1 MMAVTT
7 EGSVDMERFFSVTNI
22 LSLKKKDLQ
31 RAVYLFAY
39 PFIYIIASIPFSV
52 LYVLSDFLRLVIY
65 NLLGY
70 RKKIVRSNLKK
81 AFPYKSNE
89 ELIWIEKRFYKHFCD
104 ITLEAFK
111 SFKMSSEEMQKRMVF
126 KNLDVLTQFEKENRS
141 VIIMCGHYA
150 SWEWMLSIGYHT
162 VSQGYGIYTPIMNKY
177 LNELIIE
184 IRKKHRGKLLSR
196 YGAIQKIKNLHEGG
210 TLGVYGFVSDQ
221 SPRPKPK
228 SYWRPFLGVK
238 VPVFLGA
245 EMIAREFD
253 FGVVYAKINRVKRGY
268 YEASFEL
275 ISDQPKKTKKNR
287 ITDTF
292 TEWLEQDIYCNP
304 TQYLW
309 THNRFKH
316 IDKAPKD

>member
-1 MMAVTT
+1 M
-7 EGSVDMERFFSVTNI
+7 
-22 LSLKKKDLQ
+22 Q
-31 RAVYLFAY
+31 RAVYLIAY
-39 PFIYIIASIPFSV
+39 PFIYLIASIPFNV
-52 LYVLSDFLRLVIY
+52 LYVFSDFLRLIIY

-70 RKKIVRSNLKK
+70 RKKIVRSNLRK
-81 AFPYKSNE
+81 AFPHKSE
-89 ELIWIEKRFYKHFCD
+89 DDLKWIEKRFYKHFCD

-111 SFKMSSEEMQKRMVF
+111 SLTISSEEMQKRMVF
-126 KNLDVLTQFEKENRS
+126 KNLDVLTQFEKGNRS

-177 LNELIIE
+177 LNKLIIK
-184 IRKKHRGKLLSR
+184 IRKKHRGNLISR
-196 YGAIQKIKNLHEGG
+196 YSAIQQIKNLHDEGNIA
-210 TLGVYGFVSDQ
+210 VYGFVSDQ

-238 VPVFLGA
+238 VPVFVGA
-245 EMIAREFD
+245 EMVARELD
-253 FGVVYAKINRVKRGY
+253 FGVVYAKINRIKRGY

-275 ISDQPKKTKKNR
+275 ITDQPKKTKLNR

-292 TEWLEQDIYCNP
+292 TEWLEQDIYSDP

-309 THNRFKH
+309 THKRFKH
-316 IDKAPKD
+316 ADKAPQD

>member
-1 MMAVTT
+1 M
-7 EGSVDMERFFSVTNI
+7 
-22 LSLKKKDLQ
+22 Q
-31 RAVYLFAY
+31 RVVYLIAY
-39 PFIYIIASIPFSV
+39 PFIYLIASVPFNV
-52 LYVLSDFLRLVIY
+52 LYIFSDFLRLIIY

-70 RKKIVRSNLKK
+70 RKKIVRSNLRK
-81 AFPYKSNE
+81 AFPHKSE
-89 ELIWIEKRFYKHFCD
+89 DDLKWIEKRFYKHFCD

-111 SFKMSSEEMQKRMVF
+111 SLTISSEEMQKRMVF
-126 KNLDVLTQFEKENRS
+126 KNLDVLTQFEKGNRS

-177 LNELIIE
+177 LNKLIIK
-184 IRKKHRGKLLSR
+184 IRKKHRGNLISR
-196 YGAIQKIKNLHEGG
+196 YSAIQQIKNLHDEGNIA
-210 TLGVYGFVSDQ
+210 VYGFVSDQ

-238 VPVFLGA
+238 VPVFVGA
-245 EMIAREFD
+245 EMVARELD

-275 ISDQPKKTKKNR
+275 ISDQPKKTKLNR

-292 TEWLEQDIYCNP
+292 TEWLEQDIYSDP

-309 THNRFKH
+309 THKRFKH
-316 IDKAPKD
+316 ADKAPQD

>member
-1 MMAVTT
+1 M
-7 EGSVDMERFFSVTNI
+7 
-22 LSLKKKDLQ
+22 Q
-31 RAVYLFAY
+31 RAVYLIAY
-39 PFIYIIASIPFSV
+39 PFIYLIASIPFNV
-52 LYVLSDFLRLVIY
+52 LYVFSDFLRLIIY

-70 RKKIVRSNLKK
+70 RKKIVRSNLIK
-81 AFPYKSNE
+81 AFPHKSE
-89 ELIWIEKRFYKHFCD
+89 DDLKWIEKRFYKHFCD

-111 SFKMSSEEMQKRMVF
+111 SLTISSEEMQKRMVF
-126 KNLDVLTQFEKENRS
+126 KNLDVLTQFEKGNRS

-177 LNELIIE
+177 LNKLIIK
-184 IRKKHRGKLLSR
+184 IRKKHRGNLISR
-196 YGAIQKIKNLHEGG
+196 YSAIQQIKNLHDEGNIA
-210 TLGVYGFVSDQ
+210 VYGFVSDQ

-238 VPVFLGA
+238 VPVFVGA
-245 EMIAREFD
+245 EMVARELD

-275 ISDQPKKTKKNR
+275 ISDQPKKTKLNR

-292 TEWLEQDIYCNP
+292 TEWLEQDIYSDP

-309 THNRFKH
+309 THKRFKH
-316 IDKAPKD
+316 ADKASQD

>member
-1 MMAVTT
+1 M
-7 EGSVDMERFFSVTNI
+7 
-22 LSLKKKDLQ
+22 Q
-31 RAVYLFAY
+31 RAVYLIAY
-39 PFIYIIASIPFSV
+39 PFIYLIASIPFNV
-52 LYVLSDFLRLVIY
+52 LYVFSDFLRLIIY

-70 RKKIVRSNLKK
+70 RKKIVRSNLRK
-81 AFPYKSNE
+81 AFPHKSE
-89 ELIWIEKRFYKHFCD
+89 DDLKWIEKRFYKHFCD

-111 SFKMSSEEMQKRMVF
+111 SLSISSEEMQKRMVF
-126 KNLDVLTQFEKENRS
+126 KNLDVLTQFEKGNRS

-177 LNELIIE
+177 LNKLIIK
-184 IRKKHRGKLLSR
+184 IRKKHRGNLISR
-196 YGAIQKIKNLHEGG
+196 YSAIQQIKNLHNEGNIA
-210 TLGVYGFVSDQ
+210 VYGFVSDQ

-238 VPVFLGA
+238 VPVFVGA
-245 EMIAREFD
+245 EMVARELD

-275 ISDQPKKTKKNR
+275 ISDQPKKTKLNR

-292 TEWLEQDIYCNP
+292 TEWLEQDIYSDP

-309 THNRFKH
+309 THKRFKH
-316 IDKAPKD
+316 ADKAPQD

>member
-1 MMAVTT
+1 M
-7 EGSVDMERFFSVTNI
+7 
-22 LSLKKKDLQ
+22 Q
-31 RAVYLFAY
+31 RAVYLIAY
-39 PFIYIIASIPFSV
+39 PFIYLIASIPFNV
-52 LYVLSDFLRLVIY
+52 LYVFSDFLRLIIY

-70 RKKIVRSNLKK
+70 RKKIVRSNLRK
-81 AFPYKSNE
+81 AFPHKSE
-89 ELIWIEKRFYKHFCD
+89 DDLKWIEKRFYKHFCD

-111 SFKMSSEEMQKRMVF
+111 SLTISSEEMQKRMVF
-126 KNLDVLTQFEKENRS
+126 KNLDVLTQFEKGNRS

-177 LNELIIE
+177 LNKLIIK
-184 IRKKHRGKLLSR
+184 IRKKHRGNLISR
-196 YGAIQKIKNLHEGG
+196 YSAIQQIKNLHDEGNIA
-210 TLGVYGFVSDQ
+210 VYGFVSDQ

-238 VPVFLGA
+238 VPVFVGA
-245 EMIAREFD
+245 EMVARELD

-275 ISDQPKKTKKNR
+275 ISDQPKKTKLNR

-292 TEWLEQDIYCNP
+292 TEWLEQDIYSDP

-309 THNRFKH
+309 THKRFKH
-316 IDKAPKD
+316 ADKAPQD

>member
-1 MMAVTT
+1 M
-7 EGSVDMERFFSVTNI
+7 
-22 LSLKKKDLQ
+22 Q
-31 RAVYLFAY
+31 RAVYLIAY
-39 PFIYIIASIPFSV
+39 PFIYLIASIPFNV
-52 LYVLSDFLRLVIY
+52 LYVFSDFLRLIIY

-70 RKKIVRSNLKK
+70 RKKIVRSNLRK
-81 AFPYKSNE
+81 AFPHKSE
-89 ELIWIEKRFYKHFCD
+89 DDLKWIEKRFYKHFCD

-111 SFKMSSEEMQKRMVF
+111 SLSISSEEMQKRMVF
-126 KNLDVLTQFEKENRS
+126 KNLDVLTQFEKGNRS

-177 LNELIIE
+177 LNKLIIK
-184 IRKKHRGKLLSR
+184 IRKKHRGDLISR
-196 YGAIQKIKNLHEGG
+196 YSAIQQIKNLHDEGNIA
-210 TLGVYGFVSDQ
+210 VFGFVSDQ

-238 VPVFLGA
+238 VPVFVGA
-245 EMIAREFD
+245 EMVARELD

-275 ISDQPKKTKKNR
+275 ISDQPKKTKLNR

-292 TEWLEQDIYCNP
+292 TEWLEQDIYSDP

-309 THNRFKH
+309 THKRFKH
-316 IDKAPKD
+316 ADKASQD

>member
-1 MMAVTT
+1 M
-7 EGSVDMERFFSVTNI
+7 
-22 LSLKKKDLQ
+22 Q
-31 RAVYLFAY
+31 RAVYLIAY
-39 PFIYIIASIPFSV
+39 PFIYLIASVPFNV
-52 LYVLSDFLRLVIY
+52 LYVFSDFLRLIIY

-70 RKKIVRSNLKK
+70 RKKIVRSNLRK
-81 AFPYKSNE
+81 AFPHKSE
-89 ELIWIEKRFYKHFCD
+89 DDLKWIEKRFYKHFCD

-111 SFKMSSEEMQKRMVF
+111 SLSISSEEMQKRMVF
-126 KNLDVLTQFEKENRS
+126 KNLDVLTQFEKGNRS

-177 LNELIIE
+177 LNKLIIK
-184 IRKKHRGKLLSR
+184 IRKKHRGNLISR
-196 YGAIQKIKNLHEGG
+196 YSAIQQIKNLHDEGNIA
-210 TLGVYGFVSDQ
+210 VYGFVSDQ

-238 VPVFLGA
+238 VPVFVGA
-245 EMIAREFD
+245 EMVARELD

-275 ISDQPKKTKKNR
+275 ISDQPKKTKLNR

-292 TEWLEQDIYCNP
+292 TEWLEQDIYSDP

-309 THNRFKH
+309 THKRFKH
-316 IDKAPKD
+316 ADKAPQD

>member
-1 MMAVTT
+1 M
-7 EGSVDMERFFSVTNI
+7 
-22 LSLKKKDLQ
+22 Q
-31 RAVYLFAY
+31 RAVYLIAY
-39 PFIYIIASIPFSV
+39 PFIYLIASIPFNI
-52 LYVLSDFLRLVIY
+52 LYVFSDFLRLLIY

-70 RKKIVRSNLKK
+70 RKKIVRSNLIK
-81 AFPYKSNE
+81 AFPHKSE
-89 ELIWIEKRFYKHFCD
+89 DDLKWIEKRFYKHFCD

-111 SFKMSSEEMQKRMVF
+111 SLSISSEEMQKRMVF
-126 KNLDVLTQFEKENRS
+126 KNLDVLTQFEKGNRS

-162 VSQGYGIYTPIMNKY
+162 ISQGYGIYTPIMNKY
-177 LNELIIE
+177 LNKLIIK
-184 IRKKHRGKLLSR
+184 IRKKHRGNLISR
-196 YGAIQKIKNLHEGG
+196 YSAIQQIKNLHNEGNIA
-210 TLGVYGFVSDQ
+210 VYGFVSDQ

-238 VPVFLGA
+238 VPVFVGA
-245 EMIAREFD
+245 EMVARELD

-275 ISDQPKKTKKNR
+275 ISDQPKKTKLNR

-292 TEWLEQDIYCNP
+292 TEWLEQDIYSDP

-309 THNRFKH
+309 THKRFKH
-316 IDKAPKD
+316 ADKAPQD

>member
-1 MMAVTT
+1 M
-7 EGSVDMERFFSVTNI
+7 
-22 LSLKKKDLQ
+22 Q
-31 RAVYLFAY
+31 RAVYLIAY
-39 PFIYIIASIPFSV
+39 PIIYLIASIPFNV
-52 LYVLSDFLRLVIY
+52 LYVFSDFLRLIIY

-70 RKKIVRSNLKK
+70 RKKIVRSNLRK
-81 AFPYKSNE
+81 AFPHKSE
-89 ELIWIEKRFYKHFCD
+89 DDLKWIEKRFYKHFCD

-111 SFKMSSEEMQKRMVF
+111 SLKISSEEMQKRMVF
-126 KNLDVLTQFEKENRS
+126 KNLDVLTQFEKGNKS

-177 LNELIIE
+177 LNKLIIK
-184 IRKKHRGKLLSR
+184 IRKKHRGNLISR
-196 YGAIQKIKNLHEGG
+196 YSAIQQIKNLHDEGNIA
-210 TLGVYGFVSDQ
+210 VYGFVSDQ

-238 VPVFLGA
+238 VPVFVGA
-245 EMIAREFD
+245 EMVARELD

-275 ISDQPKKTKKNR
+275 ISDQPKKTKLNR

-292 TEWLEQDIYCNP
+292 TEWLEQDIYSDP

-309 THNRFKH
+309 THKRFKH
-316 IDKAPKD
+316 ADKAPQD

>member
-1 MMAVTT
+1 M
-7 EGSVDMERFFSVTNI
+7 
-22 LSLKKKDLQ
+22 Q
-31 RAVYLFAY
+31 RAVYLIAY
-39 PFIYIIASIPFSV
+39 PFIYLIASIPFNV
-52 LYVLSDFLRLVIY
+52 LYVFSDFLRLIIY

-70 RKKIVRSNLKK
+70 RKKIVRSNLRK
-81 AFPYKSNE
+81 AFPHKSE
-89 ELIWIEKRFYKHFCD
+89 DDLKWIEKRFYKHFCD

-111 SFKMSSEEMQKRMVF
+111 SLSISSEEMQKRMVF
-126 KNLDVLTQFEKENRS
+126 KNLDVLTQFEKGNRS

-177 LNELIIE
+177 LNKLIIK
-184 IRKKHRGKLLSR
+184 IRKKHRGDLISR
-196 YGAIQKIKNLHEGG
+196 YSAIQQIKNLHNEGNIA
-210 TLGVYGFVSDQ
+210 VYGFVSDQ

-238 VPVFLGA
+238 VPVFVGA
-245 EMIAREFD
+245 EMVARELD

-275 ISDQPKKTKKNR
+275 ISDQPKKTKLNR

-292 TEWLEQDIYCNP
+292 TEWLEQDIYSDP

-309 THNRFKH
+309 THKRFKH
-316 IDKAPKD
+316 ADKAPQD

>member
-1 MMAVTT
+1 M
-7 EGSVDMERFFSVTNI
+7 
-22 LSLKKKDLQ
+22 Q
-31 RAVYLFAY
+31 RAVYLIAY
-39 PFIYIIASIPFSV
+39 PFIYLIASIPFNV
-52 LYVLSDFLRLVIY
+52 LYVFSDFLRLIIY

-70 RKKIVRSNLKK
+70 RKKIVRSNLRK
-81 AFPYKSNE
+81 AFPHKSE
-89 ELIWIEKRFYKHFCD
+89 DDLKWIEKRFYKHFCD

-111 SFKMSSEEMQKRMVF
+111 SLKISSEEMQKRMVF
-126 KNLDVLTQFEKENRS
+126 KNLDVLTQFEKGNRS

-177 LNELIIE
+177 LNKLIIK
-184 IRKKHRGKLLSR
+184 IRKNHRGNLISR
-196 YGAIQKIKNLHEGG
+196 YSAIQQIKNLHDEGNIA
-210 TLGVYGFVSDQ
+210 VYGFVSDQ

-238 VPVFLGA
+238 VPVFVGA
-245 EMIAREFD
+245 EMVARELD

-275 ISDQPKKTKKNR
+275 ISDQPKKTKLNR

-292 TEWLEQDIYCNP
+292 TEWLEQDIYSDP

-309 THNRFKH
+309 THKRFKH
-316 IDKAPKD
+316 ADKAPQD

>member
-1 MMAVTT
+1 M
-7 EGSVDMERFFSVTNI
+7 
-22 LSLKKKDLQ
+22 Q
-31 RAVYLFAY
+31 RAVYLIAY
-39 PFIYIIASIPFSV
+39 PFIYLIASIPFNV
-52 LYVLSDFLRLVIY
+52 LYVFSDFLRLIIY

-70 RKKIVRSNLKK
+70 RKKIVRSNLIK
-81 AFPYKSNE
+81 AFPHKSE
-89 ELIWIEKRFYKHFCD
+89 DDLKWIEKRFYKHFCD

-111 SFKMSSEEMQKRMVF
+111 SLTISSEEMQKRMVF
-126 KNLDVLTQFEKENRS
+126 KNLDVLTQFEKGNRS

-177 LNELIIE
+177 LNKLIIK
-184 IRKKHRGKLLSR
+184 IRKKHRGNLISR
-196 YGAIQKIKNLHEGG
+196 YSAIQQIKNLHDEGNIA
-210 TLGVYGFVSDQ
+210 VYGFVSDQ

-238 VPVFLGA
+238 VPVFVGA
-245 EMIAREFD
+245 EMVARELD

-275 ISDQPKKTKKNR
+275 ISDQPKKTKLNR

-292 TEWLEQDIYCNP
+292 TEWLEQDIYSDP

-309 THNRFKH
+309 THKRFKH
-316 IDKAPKD
+316 ADKAPQD

>member
-1 MMAVTT
+1 
-7 EGSVDMERFFSVTNI
+7 
-22 LSLKKKDLQ
+22 LQ
-31 RAVYLFAY
+31 RAVYLIAY
-39 PFIYIIASIPFSV
+39 PFIYLIASIPFNV
-52 LYVLSDFLRLVIY
+52 LYVFSDFLRLIIY

-70 RKKIVRSNLKK
+70 RKKIVRSNLRK
-81 AFPYKSNE
+81 AFPHKSE
-89 ELIWIEKRFYKHFCD
+89 DDLKWIEKRFYKHFCD

-111 SFKMSSEEMQKRMVF
+111 SLSISSEEMQKRMVF
-126 KNLDVLTQFEKENRS
+126 KNLDVLTQFEKGNRS

-177 LNELIIE
+177 LNKLIIK
-184 IRKKHRGKLLSR
+184 IRKKHRGDLISR
-196 YGAIQKIKNLHEGG
+196 YSAIQQIKNLHNEGNIA
-210 TLGVYGFVSDQ
+210 VYGFVSDQ

-238 VPVFLGA
+238 VPVFVGA
-245 EMIAREFD
+245 EMVARELD

-275 ISDQPKKTKKNR
+275 ISDQPKKTKLNR

-292 TEWLEQDIYCNP
+292 TEWLEQDIYSDP

-309 THNRFKH
+309 THKRFKH
-316 IDKAPKD
+316 ADKASQD

>member
-1 MMAVTT
+1 MQ
-7 EGSVDMERFFSVTNI
+7 RI
-22 LSLKKKDLQ
+22 LFYI
-31 RAVYLFAY
+31 VYAFLWVISIL
-39 PFIYIIASIPFSV
+39 PFPIFYFISDCI
-52 LYVLSDFLRLVIY
+52 YVLVYRII
-65 NLLGY
+65 GY
-70 RKKIVRSNLKK
+70 RKKTVRDNIKLTLPHLTDKEVLQVEKK
-81 AFPYKSNE
+81 FYHHMCDMFMEMIKSMNISE
-89 ELIWIEKRFYKHFCD
+89 EEMKKRFVFTNLEVYKNF
-104 ITLEAFK
+104 EAKNK
-111 SFKMSSEEMQKRMVF
+111 S
-126 KNLDVLTQFEKENRS
+126 
-141 VIIMCGHYA
+141 IIVMYAHYA

-184 IRKKHRGKLLSR
+184 IRKKHRGELLSR

-210 TLGVYGFVSDQ
+210 TVAVYGFVSDQ

-228 SYWRPFLGVK
+228 SYWRSFLGVK

-275 ISDQPKKTKKNR
+275 ISDQPKKTEKNR

-292 TEWLEQDIYCNP
+292 TEWLEQDIYCDP

-309 THNRFKH
+309 THKRFKH
-316 IDKAPKD
+316 MDKAPKD

>member
-1 MMAVTT
+1 M
-7 EGSVDMERFFSVTNI
+7 
-22 LSLKKKDLQ
+22 Q
-31 RAVYLFAY
+31 RVVYLIAY
-39 PFIYIIASIPFSV
+39 PFIYLIASVPFNV
-52 LYVLSDFLRLVIY
+52 LYIFSDFLRLIIY

-70 RKKIVRSNLKK
+70 RKKIVRSNLRK
-81 AFPYKSNE
+81 AFPHKSE
-89 ELIWIEKRFYKHFCD
+89 DDLKWIEKRFYKHFCD

-111 SFKMSSEEMQKRMVF
+111 SLSISSEEMQKRMVF
-126 KNLDVLTQFEKENRS
+126 KNLDVLTQFEKGNRS

-162 VSQGYGIYTPIMNKY
+162 ISQGYGIYTPIMNKY
-177 LNELIIE
+177 LNKLIIK
-184 IRKKHRGKLLSR
+184 IRKKHRGNLISR
-196 YGAIQKIKNLHEGG
+196 YSAIQQIKNLHDEGNIA
-210 TLGVYGFVSDQ
+210 VYGFVSDQ

-238 VPVFLGA
+238 VPVFVGA
-245 EMIAREFD
+245 EMVARELD

-275 ISDQPKKTKKNR
+275 ISDQPKKTKLNR

-292 TEWLEQDIYCNP
+292 TEWLEQDIYSDP

-309 THNRFKH
+309 THKRFKH
-316 IDKAPKD
+316 ADKAPQD

>member
-1 MMAVTT
+1 M
-7 EGSVDMERFFSVTNI
+7 
-22 LSLKKKDLQ
+22 Q
-31 RAVYLFAY
+31 RVVYLIAY
-39 PFIYIIASIPFSV
+39 PFIYLIASVPFNV
-52 LYVLSDFLRLVIY
+52 LYIFSDFLRLIIY

-70 RKKIVRSNLKK
+70 RKKIVRSNLRK
-81 AFPYKSNE
+81 AFPHKSE
-89 ELIWIEKRFYKHFCD
+89 DDLKWIEKRFYKHFCD

-111 SFKMSSEEMQKRMVF
+111 SLSISSEEMQKRMVF
-126 KNLDVLTQFEKENRS
+126 KNLDVLTQFEKGNRS

-177 LNELIIE
+177 LNKLIIK
-184 IRKKHRGKLLSR
+184 IRKKHRGNLISR
-196 YGAIQKIKNLHEGG
+196 YSAIQQIKNLHDEGNIA
-210 TLGVYGFVSDQ
+210 VYGFVSDQ

-238 VPVFLGA
+238 VPVFVGA
-245 EMIAREFD
+245 EMVARELD

-275 ISDQPKKTKKNR
+275 ISDQPKKTKLNR

-292 TEWLEQDIYCNP
+292 TEWLEQDIYSDP

-309 THNRFKH
+309 THKRFKH
-316 IDKAPKD
+316 ADKAPQD

>member
-1 MMAVTT
+1 M
-7 EGSVDMERFFSVTNI
+7 
-22 LSLKKKDLQ
+22 Q
-31 RAVYLFAY
+31 RAVYLIAY
-39 PFIYIIASIPFSV
+39 PFIYLIASIPFNI
-52 LYVLSDFLRLVIY
+52 LYVFSDFLRLIIY

-70 RKKIVRSNLKK
+70 RKKIVRSNLRK
-81 AFPYKSNE
+81 AFPHKSE
-89 ELIWIEKRFYKHFCD
+89 DDLKWIEKRFYKHFCD

-111 SFKMSSEEMQKRMVF
+111 SLSISSEEMQKRMVF
-126 KNLDVLTQFEKENRS
+126 KNLDVLTQFEKGNRS

-177 LNELIIE
+177 LNKLIIK
-184 IRKKHRGKLLSR
+184 IRKKHRGNLISR
-196 YGAIQKIKNLHEGG
+196 YSAIQQIKNLHDEGNIA
-210 TLGVYGFVSDQ
+210 VYGFVSDQ

-238 VPVFLGA
+238 VPVFVGA
-245 EMIAREFD
+245 EMVARELD

-275 ISDQPKKTKKNR
+275 ISDQPKKTKLNR

-292 TEWLEQDIYCNP
+292 TEWLEQDIYSDP

-309 THNRFKH
+309 THKRFKH
-316 IDKAPKD
+316 ADKASQD

>member
-1 MMAVTT
+1 M
-7 EGSVDMERFFSVTNI
+7 
-22 LSLKKKDLQ
+22 Q
-31 RAVYLFAY
+31 RAVYLIAY
-39 PFIYIIASIPFSV
+39 PFIYLIASIPFNV
-52 LYVLSDFLRLVIY
+52 LYVFSDFLRLIIY

-70 RKKIVRSNLKK
+70 RKKIVRSNLRK
-81 AFPYKSNE
+81 AFPHKSE
-89 ELIWIEKRFYKHFCD
+89 DDLKWIEKRFYKHFCD

-111 SFKMSSEEMQKRMVF
+111 SLTISSEEMQKRMVF
-126 KNLDVLTQFEKENRS
+126 KNLDVLTQFEKGNRS

-177 LNELIIE
+177 LNKLIIK
-184 IRKKHRGKLLSR
+184 IRKKHRGNLISR
-196 YGAIQKIKNLHEGG
+196 YSAIQQIKNLHNEGNIA
-210 TLGVYGFVSDQ
+210 VYGFVSDQ

-238 VPVFLGA
+238 VPVFVGA
-245 EMIAREFD
+245 EMVARELD

-275 ISDQPKKTKKNR
+275 ISDQPKKTKLNR

-292 TEWLEQDIYCNP
+292 TEWLEQDIYSDP

-309 THNRFKH
+309 THKRFKH
-316 IDKAPKD
+316 ADKAPQD

>member
-1 MMAVTT
+1 M
-7 EGSVDMERFFSVTNI
+7 
-22 LSLKKKDLQ
+22 Q
-31 RAVYLFAY
+31 RAVYLIAY
-39 PFIYIIASIPFSV
+39 PIIYLIASIPFNV
-52 LYVLSDFLRLVIY
+52 LYVFSDFLRLIIY

-70 RKKIVRSNLKK
+70 RKKIVRSNLRK
-81 AFPYKSNE
+81 AFPHKSE
-89 ELIWIEKRFYKHFCD
+89 DDLKWIEKRFYKHFCD

-111 SFKMSSEEMQKRMVF
+111 SLTISSEEMQKRMVF
-126 KNLDVLTQFEKENRS
+126 KNLDVLTQFEKGNRS

-177 LNELIIE
+177 LNKLIIK
-184 IRKKHRGKLLSR
+184 IRKKHRGNLISR
-196 YGAIQKIKNLHEGG
+196 YSAIQQIKNLHDEGNIA
-210 TLGVYGFVSDQ
+210 VYGFVSDQ

-238 VPVFLGA
+238 VPVFVGA
-245 EMIAREFD
+245 EMVARELD

-275 ISDQPKKTKKNR
+275 ISDQPKKTKLNR

-292 TEWLEQDIYCNP
+292 TEWLEQDIYSDP

-309 THNRFKH
+309 THKRFKH
-316 IDKAPKD
+316 ADKAPQD

>member
-1 MMAVTT
+1 M
-7 EGSVDMERFFSVTNI
+7 
-22 LSLKKKDLQ
+22 Q
-31 RAVYLFAY
+31 RAVYLIAY
-39 PFIYIIASIPFSV
+39 PFIYLIASVPFNV
-52 LYVLSDFLRLVIY
+52 LYVFSDFLRLIIY

-70 RKKIVRSNLKK
+70 RKKIVRSNLIK
-81 AFPYKSNE
+81 AFPHKSE
-89 ELIWIEKRFYKHFCD
+89 DDLKWIEKRFYKHFCD

-111 SFKMSSEEMQKRMVF
+111 SLSISSEEMQKRMVF
-126 KNLDVLTQFEKENRS
+126 KNLDVLTQFEKGNRS

-177 LNELIIE
+177 LNKLIIK
-184 IRKKHRGKLLSR
+184 IRKKHRGDLISR
-196 YGAIQKIKNLHEGG
+196 YSAIQQIKNLHDEGNIA
-210 TLGVYGFVSDQ
+210 VYGFVSDQ

-238 VPVFLGA
+238 VPVFVGA
-245 EMIAREFD
+245 EMVARELD

-275 ISDQPKKTKKNR
+275 ISDQPKKTKLNR

-292 TEWLEQDIYCNP
+292 TEWLEQDIYSDP

-309 THNRFKH
+309 THKRFKH
-316 IDKAPKD
+316 ADKAPQD

>member
-1 MMAVTT
+1 M
-7 EGSVDMERFFSVTNI
+7 
-22 LSLKKKDLQ
+22 Q
-31 RAVYLFAY
+31 RAVYLIAY
-39 PFIYIIASIPFSV
+39 PFIYLIASIPFNV
-52 LYVLSDFLRLVIY
+52 LYIFSDFLRLIIY

-70 RKKIVRSNLKK
+70 RKKIVRSNLRK
-81 AFPYKSNE
+81 AFPHKSE
-89 ELIWIEKRFYKHFCD
+89 DDLKWIEKRFYKHFCD

-111 SFKMSSEEMQKRMVF
+111 SLSISSEEMQKRMVF
-126 KNLDVLTQFEKENRS
+126 KNLDVLTQFEKGNRS

-177 LNELIIE
+177 LNKLIIK
-184 IRKKHRGKLLSR
+184 IRKKHRGNLISR
-196 YGAIQKIKNLHEGG
+196 YSAIQQIKNLHDEGNIA
-210 TLGVYGFVSDQ
+210 VYGFVSDQ

-238 VPVFLGA
+238 VPVFVGA
-245 EMIAREFD
+245 EMVARELD

-275 ISDQPKKTKKNR
+275 ISDQPKKTKLNR

-292 TEWLEQDIYCNP
+292 TEWLEQDIYSDP

-309 THNRFKH
+309 THKRFKH
-316 IDKAPKD
+316 ADKASQD

>member
-1 MMAVTT
+1 M
-7 EGSVDMERFFSVTNI
+7 
-22 LSLKKKDLQ
+22 Q
-31 RAVYLFAY
+31 RAVYLIAY
-39 PFIYIIASIPFSV
+39 PFIYLIASIPFNV
-52 LYVLSDFLRLVIY
+52 LYVFSDFLRLIIY

-70 RKKIVRSNLKK
+70 RKKIVRSNLRK
-81 AFPYKSNE
+81 AFPHKSE
-89 ELIWIEKRFYKHFCD
+89 DDLKWIEKRFYKHFCD

-111 SFKMSSEEMQKRMVF
+111 SLSISSEEMQKRMVF
-126 KNLDVLTQFEKENRS
+126 KNLDVLTQFEKGNRS

-177 LNELIIE
+177 LNKLIIK
-184 IRKKHRGKLLSR
+184 IRKKHRGNLISR
-196 YGAIQKIKNLHEGG
+196 YSAIQQIKNLHNEGNIA
-210 TLGVYGFVSDQ
+210 VYGFVSDQ

-238 VPVFLGA
+238 VPVFVGA
-245 EMIAREFD
+245 EMVARELD

-275 ISDQPKKTKKNR
+275 ISDQPKKTKLNR

-292 TEWLEQDIYCNP
+292 TEWLEQDIYSDP

-309 THNRFKH
+309 THKRFKH
-316 IDKAPKD
+316 ADKASQD

>member
-1 MMAVTT
+1 M
-7 EGSVDMERFFSVTNI
+7 
-22 LSLKKKDLQ
+22 Q
-31 RAVYLFAY
+31 RAVYLIAY
-39 PFIYIIASIPFSV
+39 PFIYLIASIPFNI
-52 LYVLSDFLRLVIY
+52 LYVFSDFLRLIIY

-70 RKKIVRSNLKK
+70 RKKIVRSNLIK
-81 AFPYKSNE
+81 AFPHKSE
-89 ELIWIEKRFYKHFCD
+89 DDLKWIEKRFYKHFCD

-111 SFKMSSEEMQKRMVF
+111 SLSISSEEMQKRMVF
-126 KNLDVLTQFEKENRS
+126 KNLDVLTQFEKGNRS

-177 LNELIIE
+177 LNKLIIK
-184 IRKKHRGKLLSR
+184 IRKKHRGNLISR
-196 YGAIQKIKNLHEGG
+196 YSAIQQIKNLHDEGNIA
-210 TLGVYGFVSDQ
+210 VYGFVSDQ

-238 VPVFLGA
+238 VPVFVGA
-245 EMIAREFD
+245 EMVARELD

-275 ISDQPKKTKKNR
+275 ISDQPKKTKLNR

-292 TEWLEQDIYCNP
+292 TEWLEQDIYSDP

-309 THNRFKH
+309 THKRFKH
-316 IDKAPKD
+316 ADKAPKD

>member
-1 MMAVTT
+1 M
-7 EGSVDMERFFSVTNI
+7 
-22 LSLKKKDLQ
+22 Q
-31 RAVYLFAY
+31 RAVYLIAY
-39 PFIYIIASIPFSV
+39 PFIYLIASIPFNI
-52 LYVLSDFLRLVIY
+52 LYVFSDFLRLIIY

-70 RKKIVRSNLKK
+70 RKKIVRSNLRK
-81 AFPYKSNE
+81 AFPHKSE
-89 ELIWIEKRFYKHFCD
+89 DDLKWIEKRFYKHFCD

-111 SFKMSSEEMQKRMVF
+111 SLSISSEEMQKRMVF
-126 KNLDVLTQFEKENRS
+126 KNLDVLTQFEKGNRS

-177 LNELIIE
+177 LNKLIIK
-184 IRKKHRGKLLSR
+184 IRKKHRGNLISR
-196 YGAIQKIKNLHEGG
+196 YSAIQQIKNLHDEGNIA
-210 TLGVYGFVSDQ
+210 VYGFVSDQ

-238 VPVFLGA
+238 VPVFVGA
-245 EMIAREFD
+245 EMVARELD

-275 ISDQPKKTKKNR
+275 ISDQPKKTKLNR

-292 TEWLEQDIYCNP
+292 TEWLEQDIYSDP

-309 THNRFKH
+309 THKRFKH
-316 IDKAPKD
+316 ADKAPQD

>member
-1 MMAVTT
+1 M
-7 EGSVDMERFFSVTNI
+7 
-22 LSLKKKDLQ
+22 Q
-31 RAVYLFAY
+31 RAVYLIAY
-39 PFIYIIASIPFSV
+39 PFIYLIASIPFNV
-52 LYVLSDFLRLVIY
+52 LYVFSDFLRLIIY

-70 RKKIVRSNLKK
+70 RKKIVRSNLIK
-81 AFPYKSNE
+81 AFPHKSE
-89 ELIWIEKRFYKHFCD
+89 DDLKWIEKRFYKHFCD

-111 SFKMSSEEMQKRMVF
+111 SLSISSEEMQKRMVF
-126 KNLDVLTQFEKENRS
+126 KNLDVLTQFEKGNRS

-177 LNELIIE
+177 LNKLIIK
-184 IRKKHRGKLLSR
+184 IRKKHRGDLISR
-196 YGAIQKIKNLHEGG
+196 YSAIQQIKNLHDEGNIA
-210 TLGVYGFVSDQ
+210 VYGFVSDQ

-238 VPVFLGA
+238 VPVFVGA
-245 EMIAREFD
+245 EMVARELD
-253 FGVVYAKINRVKRGY
+253 FGVVYAKINRVRRGY

-275 ISDQPKKTKKNR
+275 ISDQPKKTKLNR

-292 TEWLEQDIYCNP
+292 TEWLEQDIYSDP

-309 THNRFKH
+309 THKRFKH
-316 IDKAPKD
+316 ADKAPQD

>member
-1 MMAVTT
+1 M
-7 EGSVDMERFFSVTNI
+7 
-22 LSLKKKDLQ
+22 Q
-31 RAVYLFAY
+31 RAVYLIAY
-39 PFIYIIASIPFSV
+39 PFIYLIASIPFNV
-52 LYVLSDFLRLVIY
+52 LYVFSDFLRLIIY

-70 RKKIVRSNLKK
+70 RKKIVRSNLRK
-81 AFPYKSNE
+81 AFPHKSE
-89 ELIWIEKRFYKHFCD
+89 DDLKWIEKRFYKHFCD

-111 SFKMSSEEMQKRMVF
+111 SFTISSEEMQKRMVF
-126 KNLDVLTQFEKENRS
+126 KNLDVLTQFEKGNRS

-177 LNELIIE
+177 LNKLIIK
-184 IRKKHRGKLLSR
+184 IRKKHRGNLISR
-196 YGAIQKIKNLHEGG
+196 YSAIQQIKSLHDEGNIA
-210 TLGVYGFVSDQ
+210 VYGFVSDQ

-238 VPVFLGA
+238 VPVFVGA
-245 EMIAREFD
+245 EMVARELD

-275 ISDQPKKTKKNR
+275 ISDQPKKTKLNR

-292 TEWLEQDIYCNP
+292 TEWLEQDIYSDP

-309 THNRFKH
+309 THKRFKH
-316 IDKAPKD
+316 ADKAPQD

>member
-1 MMAVTT
+1 M
-7 EGSVDMERFFSVTNI
+7 
-22 LSLKKKDLQ
+22 Q
-31 RAVYLFAY
+31 RAVYLIAY
-39 PFIYIIASIPFSV
+39 PFIYLIASIPFNV
-52 LYVLSDFLRLVIY
+52 LYVFSDFLRLIIY

-70 RKKIVRSNLKK
+70 RKKIVRSNLRK
-81 AFPYKSNE
+81 AFPHKSE
-89 ELIWIEKRFYKHFCD
+89 DDLKWIEKRFYKHFCD

-111 SFKMSSEEMQKRMVF
+111 SLSISSEEMQKRMVF
-126 KNLDVLTQFEKENRS
+126 KNLDVLTQFEKGNRS

-162 VSQGYGIYTPIMNKY
+162 ISQGYGIYTPIMNKY
-177 LNELIIE
+177 LNKLIIK
-184 IRKKHRGKLLSR
+184 IRKKHRGNLISR
-196 YGAIQKIKNLHEGG
+196 YSAIQQIKNLHDEGNIA
-210 TLGVYGFVSDQ
+210 VYGFVSDQ

-238 VPVFLGA
+238 VPVFVGA
-245 EMIAREFD
+245 EMVARELD

-275 ISDQPKKTKKNR
+275 ISDQPKKTKLNR

-292 TEWLEQDIYCNP
+292 TEWLEQDIYSDP

-309 THNRFKH
+309 THKRFKH
-316 IDKAPKD
+316 ADKASQD

>member
-1 MMAVTT
+1 M
-7 EGSVDMERFFSVTNI
+7 
-22 LSLKKKDLQ
+22 Q
-31 RAVYLFAY
+31 RAVYLIAY
-39 PFIYIIASIPFSV
+39 PFIYLIASIPFNI
-52 LYVLSDFLRLVIY
+52 LYVFSDFLRLLIY

-70 RKKIVRSNLKK
+70 RKKIVRSNLIK
-81 AFPYKSNE
+81 AFPHKSE
-89 ELIWIEKRFYKHFCD
+89 DDLKWIEKRFYKHFCD

-111 SFKMSSEEMQKRMVF
+111 SLTISSEEMQKRMVF
-126 KNLDVLTQFEKENRS
+126 KNLDVLTQFEKGNRS

-177 LNELIIE
+177 LNKLIIK
-184 IRKKHRGKLLSR
+184 IRKKHRGNLISR
-196 YGAIQKIKNLHEGG
+196 YSAIQQIKNLHNEGNIA
-210 TLGVYGFVSDQ
+210 VYGFVSDQ

-228 SYWRPFLGVK
+228 SYWRTFLGVK
-238 VPVFLGA
+238 VPVFVGA
-245 EMIAREFD
+245 EMVARELD

-275 ISDQPKKTKKNR
+275 ISDQPKKTKLNR

-292 TEWLEQDIYCNP
+292 TEWLEQDIYSDP

-309 THNRFKH
+309 THKRFKH
-316 IDKAPKD
+316 ADKAPQD

>member
-1 MMAVTT
+1 M
-7 EGSVDMERFFSVTNI
+7 
-22 LSLKKKDLQ
+22 Q
-31 RAVYLFAY
+31 RAVYLIAY
-39 PFIYIIASIPFSV
+39 PFIYLIASIPFNI
-52 LYVLSDFLRLVIY
+52 LYVFSDFLRLLIY

-70 RKKIVRSNLKK
+70 RKKIVRSNLIK
-81 AFPYKSNE
+81 AFPHKSE
-89 ELIWIEKRFYKHFCD
+89 DDLKWIEKRFYKHFCD

-111 SFKMSSEEMQKRMVF
+111 SLTISSEEMQKRMVF
-126 KNLDVLTQFEKENRS
+126 KNLDVLTQFEKGNRS

-177 LNELIIE
+177 LNKLIIK
-184 IRKKHRGKLLSR
+184 IRKKHRGNLISR
-196 YGAIQKIKNLHEGG
+196 YSAIQQIKNLHNEGNIA
-210 TLGVYGFVSDQ
+210 VYGFVSDQ

-238 VPVFLGA
+238 VPVFVGA
-245 EMIAREFD
+245 EMVARELD

-275 ISDQPKKTKKNR
+275 ISDQPKKTKLNR

-292 TEWLEQDIYCNP
+292 TEWLEQDIYSDP

-309 THNRFKH
+309 THKRFKH
-316 IDKAPKD
+316 ADKAPQD